1 MSPIY
6 YIVLQVR
13 VKAAY
18 NNFIHEI
25 ELRGKKRKGK
35 IVMIE
40 KVLKITIWG
49 LPWSHTVV
57 MYGCESWTIKKAERW
72 RIDAFELWC

>member
-25 ELRGKKRKGK
+25 ELRGKKRKGE

-40 KVLKITIWG
+40 KVLKILFIFSKT
-49 LPWSHTVV
+49 
-57 MYGCESWTIKKAERW
+57 
-72 RIDAFELWC
+72 

>member
-1 MSPIY
+1 MNQVLDGHNSGSLKEGKI
-6 YIVLQVR
+6 LQVR

-40 KVLKITIWG
+40 KVLKILFIFSKT
-49 LPWSHTVV
+49 
-57 MYGCESWTIKKAERW
+57 
-72 RIDAFELWC
+72 

>member
-1 MSPIY
+1 MLSFVFVLRDIMSPIY

-25 ELRGKKRKGK
+25 ELRGKKRKGE

-40 KVLKITIWG
+40 KVLKIFFIFSKT
-49 LPWSHTVV
+49 
-57 MYGCESWTIKKAERW
+57 
-72 RIDAFELWC
+72 

>member
-1 MSPIY
+1 MTPIY

-25 ELRGKKRKGK
+25 VLMGKNRKG
-35 IVMIE
+35 
-40 KVLKITIWG
+40 
-49 LPWSHTVV
+49 
-57 MYGCESWTIKKAERW
+57 
-72 RIDAFELWC
+72 

>member
-25 ELRGKKRKGK
+25 ELRGKKEGRNSYSDR
-35 IVMIE
+35 
-40 KVLKITIWG
+40 KVLKIFFIFSKHNYICF
-49 LPWSHTVV
+49 L
-57 MYGCESWTIKKAERW
+57 
-72 RIDAFELWC
+72 